1 LESDQTLLLLDVEVA
16 APLPRGESRHAGS
29 ADRGLNI
36 MTQVSDHPGARAPV
50 LVTMGDAVPG
60 REIAQVIGI
69 ARGSVVRARFFG
81 RDFIAGLRNLVGGEV
96 TEYTKLMAEARE
108 QALGRLVTHAEALG
122 ADAVVTFRFST
133 SAVMEGSAEIL
144 AYGTAVKLK

>member
-1 LESDQTLLLLDVEVA
+1 MTDASSHPD
-16 APLPRGESRHAGS
+16 SR
-29 ADRGLNI
+29 R
-36 MTQVSDHPGARAPV
+36 PV
-50 LVTMGDAVPG
+50 LVTMADVVPG
-60 REIAQVIGI
+60 REIESVLGI

-81 RDFIAGLRNLVGGEV
+81 RDFMAGLRNLVGGEV
-96 TEYTKLMAEARE
+96 TEYTQLMAEARE
-108 QALGRLVTHAEALG
+108 QALGRLVAHAETLG

>member
-1 LESDQTLLLLDVEVA
+1 MSD
-16 APLPRGESRHAGS
+16 APATPETRS
-29 ADRGLNI
+29 
-36 MTQVSDHPGARAPV
+36 PV
-50 LVTMGDAVPG
+50 LVTMADGVPD
-60 REIAQVIGI
+60 REVVQVLGI

-96 TEYTKLMAEARE
+96 TEYTKLLSEARE

-122 ADAVVTFRFST
+122 ADAVITFRFST
-133 SAVMEGSAEIL
+133 STVMEGSAEIL

>member
-1 LESDQTLLLLDVEVA
+1 MNEPRSDA
-16 APLPRGESRHAGS
+16 SSRS
-29 ADRGLNI
+29 
-36 MTQVSDHPGARAPV
+36 PV
-50 LVTMGDAVPG
+50 VVTMADEVPD
-60 REIAQVIGI
+60 REIVQVLGI

-96 TEYTKLMAEARE
+96 VEYTRLLAEARE
-108 QALGRLVTHAEALG
+108 QALARLVTHAEDMG